1 MIGLALGVVV
11 MIVVLSVMNGFDH
24 EMRTRVLGMVP
35 HATIESGDP
44 ITDWKAL
51 AARVQENSEVL
62 AVAPFTQ
69 MQGLLT
75 HEGKV
80 QKVLLNG
87 IDPAQE
93 RKVSIIDNFIQQG
106 KLDSLEPGSFGIM
119 IGDKAA
125 AKLGVA
131 VGDKLTF
138 VAPEVSLTPAGM
150 FPRMKRFEV
159 TGIFHVGAGEIDG
172 YLGLTNLD
180 DLARLHRWKPNQVQ
194 GLRLKFKD
202 LFAAPRTSW
211 EIAQK
216 LGENNFYSRD
226 WTRTHG
232 NLYQAIRMEKAMIGL
247 LLLLIVAVAAF
258 NIISTLVMVVNDKKG
273 DIAILRTLG
282 STPRQIMAIFM
293 VQGTVIGVFGTLIGA
308 ALGILAALNVSA
320 AISALEGLI
329 GHKFL
334 NADVYFIDYL
344 PSQLMA
350 QDVFQVCG
358 AALVLSFLATLY
370 PAWRA
375 ARTQPAEAL
384 RYE

>member
-1 MIGLALGVVV
+1 

-35 HATIESGDP
+35 HATIESAKP
-44 ITDWKAL
+44 IDDWQAL
-51 AARVQENSEVL
+51 AARVKRNPQVE

-75 HEGKV
+75 NNGRV
-80 QKVLLNG
+80 QKMLLNG

-93 RKVSIIDNFIQQG
+93 RNVSIIDAFVKQG
-106 KLDSLEPGSFGIM
+106 SLDALKPGEFGILL
-119 IGDKAA
+119 GDKAA
-125 AKLGVA
+125 TKLGVTL
-131 VGDKLTF
+131 GDKVTF
-138 VAPEVSLTPAGM
+138 VSPEVTVTPGGM
-150 FPRMKRFEV
+150 FPRMKRFTV
-159 TGIFHVGAGEIDG
+159 IGIFHVGAGELDG
-172 YLGLTNLD
+172 YVGLTNLQ
-180 DLARLHRWKPNQVQ
+180 DLSLLHRWKPEQVQ
-194 GLRLKFKD
+194 GLRLKFTD
-202 LFAAPRTSW
+202 LFKAPRTAY
-211 EIAQK
+211 EISHQ
-216 LGENNFYSRD
+216 LGDDYYSRD

-232 NLYQAIRMEKAMIGL
+232 NLYQAIGMEKSMIGL

-258 NIISTLVMVVNDKKG
+258 NIISTLVMVVNDKRG

-282 STPRQIMAIFM
+282 STPGQIMAIFM
-293 VQGTVIGVFGTLIGA
+293 VQGTVIGVVGTFVGA
-308 ALGILAALNVSA
+308 ALGMLAALNVSA
-320 AISALEGLI
+320 GVALLERLI

-344 PSQLMA
+344 PSQLQS
-350 QDVFQVCG
+350 QDVLMVCG

>member
-194 GLRLKFKD
+194 GLRLKFD
-202 LFAAPRTSW
+202 GLFAAPRTSW

-293 VQGTVIGVFGTLIGA
+293 VQGTVIGVVGTLIGA